1 MFSPIRVWAKSSSL
15 RVKHFKRNEQNHI
28 EWEMRFT
35 RVTSWS
41 FVLTLLSNEL
51 CFKSE
56 KYRAAGDGERERA
69 RSGSSSVFLSTQ
81 FSGKR
86 ATENFTVFSFIFN
99 ASTFL
104 RCRALSRFAC
114 TFVDCV
120 SRERFRMLCAV
131 CWNQVCAIARNTIFE
146 TRDWASAVWNLI
158 PTTSA
163 ATSTHCVIRSDCITY
178 GKSGK
183 VAKLH
188 RQPHN

>member
-1 MFSPIRVWAKSSSL
+1 
-15 RVKHFKRNEQNHI
+15 
-28 EWEMRFT
+28 MRFT

-56 KYRAAGDGERERA
+56 KYRAAGDGERERERA

-86 ATENFTVFSFIFN
+86 ATENFTVFSVIFN

-114 TFVDCV
+114 TFADLCV
-120 SRERFRMLCAV
+120 ARTLSHVVCCVLKSSLCYCTKCDFRGTRLSKCSMKFNTHYFCCHFNTLRYTIGLHNLREK
-131 CWNQVCAIARNTIFE
+131 W
-146 TRDWASAVWNLI
+146 
-158 PTTSA
+158 
-163 ATSTHCVIRSDCITY
+163 
-178 GKSGK
+178 KSS
-183 VAKLH
+183 
-188 RQPHN
+188 